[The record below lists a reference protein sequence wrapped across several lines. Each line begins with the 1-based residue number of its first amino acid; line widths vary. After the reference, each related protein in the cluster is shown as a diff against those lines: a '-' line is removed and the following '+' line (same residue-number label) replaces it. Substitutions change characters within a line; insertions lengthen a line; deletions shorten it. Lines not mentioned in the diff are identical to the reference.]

1 MSATRQIAFSVL
13 LLIVILGSWFAY
25 ERGLFGGR
33 ISSVTATQSATGGS
47 AGTAQQGQQA
57 NRQNGSGGNAG
68 GGTFGGGRG
77 GAVQVVTAAVD
88 IDTSGLE
95 VRAVGTVAASKAVT
109 LYPEVTGLVTDV
121 AFKPGGPVTEGQALL
136 RLDDADQQIAVEKA
150 KIALADA
157 QAALDRSNQLAKSSN
172 ITTVALSDAK
182 TTVQKA
188 EIDLRSA
195 ESDLAKRTL
204 HAPFAGTIGLSDL
217 TVGDL
222 VNSQKPIATLDDMST
237 VTVAFAV
244 PERASGLVA
253 IGNDVSGT
261 TDALAGQSFT
271 GKVTAVDSRVD
282 PTTRTLNVEA
292 SLPNSGN
299 TLRPGMALTLVLE
312 FPGAP
317 HPSVPSLAI
326 QWDRQGSY
334 VWKVDGTVVHR
345 TAVQI
350 ITRRSGVVTVAA
362 GLKEGDPVVTEGVL
376 RLREGATVALAGA
389 PAAAQGQQQP
399 PAAQSNAAAKPP
411 AVGEAGAAGRGR
423 KPAAGG

>member
-1 MSATRQIAFSVL
+1 MSATRQVAFSVL
-13 LLIVILGSWFAY
+13 LLIVILGGWFAY
-25 ERGLFGGR
+25 EHGWFGGA
-33 ISSVTATQSATGGS
+33 SNVASTQQPAAGPQGSGG
-47 AGTAQQGQQA
+47 GQQGQQA
-57 NRQNGSGGNAG
+57 NRQGGGAGGNAG
-68 GGTFGGGRG
+68 GFGGGRG
-77 GAVQVVTAAVD
+77 GAVQVVTAPVE

-109 LYPEVTGLVTDV
+109 LYPEVTGVVTDV
-121 AFKPGGPVTEGQALL
+121 TFKPGSPVTDGQALL

-150 KIALADA
+150 RIALADA

-253 IGNDVSGT
+253 IGDDVSGT
-261 TDALAGQSFT
+261 TDALAGQNFT

-292 SLPNSGN
+292 SLPNDAN
-299 TLRPGMALTLVLE
+299 ALKPGMALTLVLS
-312 FPGAP
+312 FPGTP
-317 HPSVPSLAI
+317 HPSVPSLAV

-345 TAVQI
+345 TAIQI
-350 ITRRSGVVTVAA
+350 ITRRSGVVTVA
-362 GLKEGDPVVTEGVL
+362 GDLKQGDPVVTEGVL
-376 RLREGATVALAGA
+376 RLRDGITVATAGE
-389 PAAAQGQQQP
+389 QP
-399 PAAQSNAAAKPP
+399 PGQP
-411 AVGEAGAAGRGR
+411 GLR
-423 KPAAGG
+423 PAAGAEGDASKADTGRPAKAGG

>member
-1 MSATRQIAFSVL
+1 MSTTRQIALSLLVL
-13 LLIVILGSWFAY
+13 VVVAGGWLGYQRGWF
-25 ERGLFGGR
+25 
-33 ISSVTATQSATGGS
+33 GS
-47 AGTAQQGQQA
+47 AASVEQVGQQPAASGAPGQQG
-57 NRQNGSGGNAG
+57 NRRNGAG
-68 GGTFGGGRG
+68 GANGGGFGGGPG
-77 GAVQVVTAAVD
+77 GGRSAVQVVTAPVE
-88 IDTSGLE
+88 IDSSGLE
-95 VRAVGTVAASKAVT
+95 VRAVGTVAASKAIT
-109 LYPEVTGLVTDV
+109 LYPEITGTVTEV
-121 AFKPGGPVTEGQALL
+121 AFKPGSPVSEGQALL

-150 KIALADA
+150 KIALSDA
-157 QAALDRSNQLAKSSN
+157 QDALDRANQLARSSN
-172 ITTVALSDAK
+172 ITAVALTEAK

-253 IGNDVSGT
+253 IGDNVAGT
-261 TDALAGQSFT
+261 TDALAGQAFS

-292 SLPNSGN
+292 SLPNEAN
-299 TLRPGMALTLVLE
+299 VLKPGMALTLVLS
-312 FPGAP
+312 FPGTP

-334 VWKVDGTVVHR
+334 VWKVDGKAVHR
-345 TAVQI
+345 TAIQI
-350 ITRRSGVVTVAA
+350 VTRRSGVVTVA
-362 GLKEGDPVVTEGVL
+362 GDLKEGDEVVTEGVL
-376 RLREGATVALAGA
+376 RLREGI
-389 PAAAQGQQQP
+389 
-399 PAAQSNAAAKPP
+399 
-411 AVGEAGAAGRGR
+411 AVTQAGAAPADQSAPRQRPPDGR
-423 KPAAGG
+423 PAAEAGRPGTNVGG

>member
-13 LLIVILGSWFAY
+13 LLIVILGGWFAY
-25 ERGLFGGR
+25 ERGRYGGGAAPGASTER
-33 ISSVTATQSATGGS
+33 QPAAG
-47 AGTAQQGQQA
+47 APGTAADQQGQQA
-57 NRQNGSGGNAG
+57 NRRNG
-68 GGTFGGGRG
+68 GGAGSAGGGRG
-77 GAVQVVTAAVD
+77 GAVQVVTAPVE

-188 EIDLRSA
+188 AIDLRSA

-253 IGNDVSGT
+253 IGDAVSGT

-282 PTTRTLNVEA
+282 STTRTLNVEA
-292 SLPNSGN
+292 NLPNDAN
-299 TLRPGMALTLVLE
+299 TLKPGMALTLVLT
-312 FPGAP
+312 FPGTP

-334 VWKVDGTVVHR
+334 VWKVDGNVVHR

-350 ITRRSGVVTVAA
+350 ITRRSGVVTVA
-362 GLKEGDPVVTEGVL
+362 GELKEGDPVVTEGVL
-376 RLREGATVALAGA
+376 RLREGITVATAGVPGA
-389 PAAAQGQQQP
+389 QPPGQPGTRPAADAEGGGTS
-399 PAAQSNAAAKPP
+399 AND
-411 AVGEAGAAGRGR
+411 AGRR
-423 KPAAGG
+423 AKAGG

>member
-1 MSATRQIAFSVL
+1 MSATRQIALSVL
-13 LLIVILGSWFAY
+13 LLVVVLGGWFAY
-25 ERGLFGGR
+25 DRGWFGAGEAP
-33 ISSVTATQSATGGS
+33 ATSATVQLPAGS
-47 AGTAQQGQQA
+47 AGGEGAGQQA
-57 NRQNGSGGNAG
+57 NRRSGGG
-68 GGTFGGGRG
+68 GANTGGGRG
-77 GAVQVVTAAVD
+77 GAVQVVTASVET
-88 IDTSGLE
+88 DTSGLE

-109 LYPEVTGLVTDV
+109 LFPEVTGIVTEV
-121 AFKPGGPVTEGQALL
+121 AFKPGGPVTAGQALL

-157 QAALDRSNQLAKSSN
+157 QSALDRANQLAKSSN
-172 ITTVALSDAK
+172 ITTVALTEAK

-204 HAPFAGTIGLSDL
+204 NAPFAGTIGLSDL

-222 VNSQKPIATLDDMST
+222 VNSQKLIATLDDMST

-253 IGNDVSGT
+253 IGDVVSGT
-261 TDALAGQSFT
+261 TDALAGQSFA
-271 GKVTAVDSRVD
+271 GKVTAIDSRVD

-292 SLPNSGN
+292 NLPNN
-299 TLRPGMALTLVLE
+299 ANVLKPGMALTLVLS
-312 FPGAP
+312 FPGTP

-334 VWKVDGTVVHR
+334 VWKVDGNIAHR

-350 ITRRSGVVTVAA
+350 IARRSGVVTVA
-362 GLKEGDPVVTEGVL
+362 GDLKEGDQIVTEGVL
-376 RLREGATVALAGA
+376 RLREGVTVATAGA
-389 PAAAQGQQQP
+389 TGEQGQP
-399 PAAQSNAAAKPP
+399 PAAKP
-411 AVGEAGAAGRGR
+411 EAGAGR
-423 KPAAGG
+423 PAAVTQDGADAAKAGG